1 MSRTG
6 SARML
11 ASFPASLASSGPI
24 GFALPDPASL
34 HSTFGRMYASLYCC
48 TDTTR
53 QASHPR
59 QTVSRSEPDALVL
72 KRPARPLLRF
82 RMPSIGSPMLDFAR
96 SPLATLCQLARP
108 LSLALARSLA

>member
-34 HSTFGRMYASLYCC
+34 HSTFGRMYASLYFVQ
-48 TDTTR
+48 TLR
-53 QASHPR
+53 VKQVIRVRPSHG
-59 QTVSRSEPDALVL
+59 QSL
-72 KRPARPLLRF
+72 
-82 RMPSIGSPMLDFAR
+82 
-96 SPLATLCQLARP
+96 TLPC
-108 LSLALARSLA
+108 